1 MLPAANLSRRQPP
14 GGQLVEMRSDSLAAA
29 DRNDERK
36 EGPPKFC
43 GVKGQEYGKP
53 DLSNLIP
60 FVTFDRATEKKG
72 FAAMVVETVSFT
84 VTSSAQKAALTAAFA
99 FVSEVEAAAL
109 TAPPGRVL
117 DACETLA
124 LGQGRKF
131 LADTLQS
138 VLQQRIDDS
147 QKKMV
152 PPASAPAAKPVNPK
166 GRAPSR

>member
-1 MLPAANLSRRQPP
+1 
-14 GGQLVEMRSDSLAAA
+14 
-29 DRNDERK
+29 
-36 EGPPKFC
+36 
-43 GVKGQEYGKP
+43 
-53 DLSNLIP
+53 
-60 FVTFDRATEKKG
+60 
-72 FAAMVVETVSFT
+72 MVVETVSFT

-99 FVSEVEAAAL
+99 FVSEVEAAAQ